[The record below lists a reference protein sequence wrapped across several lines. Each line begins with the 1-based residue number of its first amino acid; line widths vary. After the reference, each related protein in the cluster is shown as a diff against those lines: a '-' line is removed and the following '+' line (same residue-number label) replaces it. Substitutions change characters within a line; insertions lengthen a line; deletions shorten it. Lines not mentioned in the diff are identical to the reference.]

1 MEKEKLSLKVCTI
14 IILFIHFKRIILH
27 MPVIPFRN
35 ANIYKKT
42 LAANSPIHHMT
53 CHMTISIWF
62 FHEIFIQRII
72 ALFERKGKI
81 LPINHTFQTLVKATG
96 KTVRTWQYICKKV
109 HIVMQNNTL
118 TILFIY
124 KICMIPAKTT
134 LHTRS
139 TLLSFHRTTT
149 CTEVFYINFGYCLS
163 LLAMTYC
170 FMIRSGAFY
179 GLLQISCAS

>member
-1 MEKEKLSLKVCTI
+1 MEKEELSLKVSTI
-14 IILFIHFKRIILH
+14 IILLIHFKRIILH

-35 ANIYKKT
+35 ANIYKET

-81 LPINHTFQTLVKATG
+81 LPINHTFQRIVKATG

-124 KICMIPAKTT
+124 KICMIPAKIT
-134 LHTRS
+134 LQYPFYFVIFSPNNYLYRS
-139 TLLSFHRTTT
+139 FL
-149 CTEVFYINFGYCLS
+149 Y
-163 LLAMTYC
+163 
-170 FMIRSGAFY
+170 
-179 GLLQISCAS
+179 